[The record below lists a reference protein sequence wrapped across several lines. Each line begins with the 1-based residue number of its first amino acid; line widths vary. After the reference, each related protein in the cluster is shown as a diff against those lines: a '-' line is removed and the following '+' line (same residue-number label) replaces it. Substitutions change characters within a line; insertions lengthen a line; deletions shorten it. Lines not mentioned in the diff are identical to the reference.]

1 MNFEAMET
9 ALVPVISV
17 VLPVFNGE
25 AHIEAA
31 VRSILD
37 QTFEN
42 FELIA
47 INDGSTDGTRRILQ
61 NMSTYDGRLVV
72 VSRENRGLVASL
84 NEGIGIARGVWI
96 ARMDADDIAY
106 PNRFERQLQWLEQT
120 GADICGSW
128 IKYFGTLD
136 NRVLQHPETDESI
149 KLEMLFGSPFAH
161 PTVMMKT
168 ALASQLGYSN
178 QWASCEDYDLWE
190 RAAQAG
196 WRMTNVPEVLLSYRL
211 HEAQISSVKAVRQRE
226 LAQQIRYRYWAF
238 ICGSLHVK
246 PIWIKEVLALRESPV
261 CTTDMDMVD
270 AAFDTLLN
278 QFQGASRVTVFHH
291 MTRLYFR
298 AAGNCR
304 DIVTRWSRL
313 NDRFGSGFA
322 ATVKIELFFLSLFRI
337 HPDTKFHGHL
347 RRIYS
352 HLGR

>member
-1 MNFEAMET
+1 MNFEALES

-47 INDGSTDGTRRILQ
+47 INDGSTDGTLRILQ
-61 NMSTYDGRLVV
+61 NMSTYDERLVV
-72 VSRENRGLVASL
+72 ISRENRGLVASL

-106 PNRFERQLQWLEQT
+106 PNRFERQLRWLQQT

-128 IKYFGTLD
+128 IKYLGTSD
-136 NRVLQHPETDESI
+136 SRVLQHPETDEAI

-178 QWASCEDYDLWE
+178 QWESCEDYDLWE

-196 WRMTNVPEVLLSYRL
+196 WKMTNVSEVLLSYRL
-211 HEAQISSVKAVRQRE
+211 HGAQISSVSAVRQRE
-226 LAQQIRYRYWAF
+226 LAQRIRYRYWEFRCNA
-238 ICGSLHVK
+238 LHLKQV
-246 PIWIKEVLALRESPV
+246 WTKEVLALRESPV
-261 CTTDMDMVD
+261 SKADMDMVD
-270 AAFDTLLN
+270 AAFYSLLS
-278 QFQGASRVTVFHH
+278 QFQGGSQAIIFHH
-291 MTRLYFR
+291 MTRLYLR
-298 AAGNCR
+298 AAGDCN
-304 DIVTRWSRL
+304 DIVARWSRL
-313 NDRFGSGFA
+313 NDRFGVGSAIG
-322 ATVKIELFFLSLFRI
+322 VKIELFLLSLFRI
-337 HPDTKFHGHL
+337 HPDTKFHGQL
-347 RRIYS
+347 RKIYS
-352 HLGR
+352 NVGR